1 MAMPTPLPPRLI
13 GYELLEQKAK
23 LVTDRRPAELQHERP
38 FLIATAFVPADAAK
52 LTRQPAVYFFLL
64 FQLLFICRFAA
75 LRHPAESG
83 RYSSL

>member
-52 LTRQPAVYFFLL
+52 LTR
-64 FQLLFICRFAA
+64 
-75 LRHPAESG
+75 
-83 RYSSL
+83 